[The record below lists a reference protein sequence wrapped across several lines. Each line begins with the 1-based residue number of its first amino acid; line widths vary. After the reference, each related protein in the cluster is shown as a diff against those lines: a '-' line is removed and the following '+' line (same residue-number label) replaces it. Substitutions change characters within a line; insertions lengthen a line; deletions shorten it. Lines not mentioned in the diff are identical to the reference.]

1 MMRAHPLVAY
11 FVLAYA
17 FSWLMALPAVFAAG
31 SAAPGLGYNLKQWIG
46 PALAAIIVTAV
57 MGGGAGLRRLRDR
70 CLQWRAGWPWYLFIL
85 LGVPALL
92 YLAITLPPGAQTSG
106 SGLTPTVVV
115 TYVVTFV
122 IVFFLVGLPEEIGW
136 RGFALPRM
144 QPRYGPLWG
153 SLLLGVLW
161 GGWHLLYFLTPAHG
175 GGPGVSGA
183 TALTNFALFLLM
195 VIALSIIFTWVFNHT
210 QGSVFLAGLLHSS
223 IDTPQAV
230 FVSGMVS
237 AATET
242 RLDLT
247 FLVVFGTLALLI
259 VLLTRGRLGYKPS
272 EGMTGAALESLAR
285 D

>member
-1 MMRAHPLVAY
+1 
-11 FVLAYA
+11 
-17 FSWLMALPAVFAAG
+17 MALPAVFAAG
-31 SAAPGLGYNLKQWIG
+31 SIAPGLGYNLKRWIG

-57 MGGGAGLRRLRDR
+57 TGGGASLRRLRDR
-70 CLQWRAGWPWYLFIL
+70 CLQWRAGWLWYLLIL
-85 LGVPALL
+85 LGVPTLL
-92 YLAITLPPGAQTSG
+92 YLGISLPPGVKTSG
-106 SGLTPTVVV
+106 SGLTLPVLV

-122 IVFFLVGLPEEIGW
+122 IVYFLVGLPEEIGW

-183 TALTNFALFLLM
+183 TALTNFAVFLLM

-230 FVSGMVS
+230 FVSGVVS

-247 FLVVFGTLALLI
+247 FLLVFGALALLI
-259 VLLTRGRLGYKPS
+259 VLLTRGRLGYQPS
-272 EGMTGAALESLAR
+272 KSMTGATLESQGNSTQ
-285 D
+285 